1 MHNFLRVYDIGNGAP
16 IQTIKVCATTL
27 PKAKNQFRFIFPF
40 AGNAGGVPCKL
51 ITRLKYWISHLVNF
65 FFDYVLRLE
74 IYPILPACESYRNLL
89 PSLYIR
95 PFFLK
100 KKDQKFKPALRRM
113 LKHRKN
119 VALHAQ
125 FFAHLRYWER
135 RADTNYLRLCKHFT

>member
-65 FFDYVLRLE
+65 FFDYGLRPDLSPDPSNFRIVLAAITIAFMFVLF
-74 IYPILPACESYRNLL
+74 S
-89 PSLYIR
+89 
-95 PFFLK
+95 
-100 KKDQKFKPALRRM
+100 
-113 LKHRKN
+113 
-119 VALHAQ
+119 
-125 FFAHLRYWER
+125 
-135 RADTNYLRLCKHFT
+135 